1 MRKSLEQISRESGI
15 PVMELVDACYESFEQ
30 WMKDFARDKVKT
42 FDEKEEE
49 DLLSHFKPE
58 VEEDM
63 WDPTED
69 WTDKDWEEFHR
80 DMQEQQFEEMIK
92 DEMRLT
98 GKDREDAIL
107 SLQGL
112 DEDSWADEEAR
123 IESENEEWW

>member
-30 WMKDFARDKVKT
+30 WMKDYARDKVKT
-42 FDEKEEE
+42 FDEEEE
-49 DLLSHFKPE
+49 KDLLSQFEPE
-58 VEEDM
+58 VEEDS

>member
-1 MRKSLEQISRESGI
+1 MRKTFEQISENTGI
-15 PVMELVDACYESFEQ
+15 TVMELVYAYYGSYEQ
-30 WMKDFARDKVKT
+30 WMADFIGDKVKT
-42 FDEKEEE
+42 FDEQEEKE
-49 DLLSHFKPE
+49 LLSQLEPE
-58 VEEDM
+58 VEEDI

-80 DMQEQQFEEMIK
+80 DMQEQQFEEMIR

>member
-15 PVMELVDACYESFEQ
+15 TVMELVDACYESFEQ